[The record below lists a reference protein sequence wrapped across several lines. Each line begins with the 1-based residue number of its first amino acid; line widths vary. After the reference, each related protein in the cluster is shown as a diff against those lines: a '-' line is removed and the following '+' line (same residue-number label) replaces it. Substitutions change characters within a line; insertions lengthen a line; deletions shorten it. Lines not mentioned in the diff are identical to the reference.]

1 MRRSPWYGRRAH
13 QVHAR
18 QHQSRE
24 GLIEVQCWPCPPHP
38 ALFWSWQLMSRRL
51 YGPIWKSTFGHYEN
65 INIGSPVVLEQLLRQ
80 EGKYPMRSDMALW
93 KEHRDTRR
101 LPYGPFT
108 E

>member
-1 MRRSPWYGRRAH
+1 MLDTCRAGSGQGGTDPSPMLSSA
-13 QVHAR
+13 
-18 QHQSRE
+18 
-24 GLIEVQCWPCPPHP
+24 PHP
-38 ALFWSWQLMSRRL
+38 DAPFTLPCSDASQLMSRRI

-93 KEHRDTRR
+93 KEHRDTRH

>member
-1 MRRSPWYGRRAH
+1 
-13 QVHAR
+13 
-18 QHQSRE
+18 
-24 GLIEVQCWPCPPHP
+24 
-38 ALFWSWQLMSRRL
+38 MSRRI

>member
-1 MRRSPWYGRRAH
+1 MHHSVPCT
-13 QVHAR
+13 
-18 QHQSRE
+18 
-24 GLIEVQCWPCPPHP
+24 GLCPVLSAAPRPNVPLTLPCPVR
-38 ALFWSWQLMSRRL
+38 ALQLMSRRI
-51 YGPIWKSTFGHYEN
+51 YGPIWKSTFGHYQN

>member
-1 MRRSPWYGRRAH
+1 MLCAS
-13 QVHAR
+13 QV
-18 QHQSRE
+18 
-24 GLIEVQCWPCPPHP
+24 I
-38 ALFWSWQLMSRRL
+38 SRRL
-51 YGPIWKSTFGHYEN
+51 YGPIWKSTFGHYRN